1 MLSQKK
7 PVPYPLSFT
16 RDGADKRQGDCR
28 SPMTLAGASSP
39 TNAIESRTMR
49 RVAVRIVPF
58 LAVCYFISFVD
69 RVNLGFAALQ
79 MVGDLHLSPTVFGLG
94 GGLFFV
100 SYFLC
105 EVPSNLLL
113 EKFGA
118 RRWIARIMITWGFL
132 AAGMALIRGPRSF
145 YLMRLLLGAAEA
157 GFFPGVILYL
167 TYWFPE
173 SYRAR
178 IIAVFTIA
186 IPVSGFLGSPI
197 SAALLGI
204 NGPLGLRGWQ
214 WMFILEG
221 APAVLLGLACLVV
234 LTDRPADAKWLG
246 SAERN
251 WLVNALA
258 AGTRTH
264 PLAPRQSLWRIL
276 WDRQVLLL
284 SLALA
289 GSTAVSSGLQLW
301 QPQIIQS
308 YGLTNLQTG
317 LLNSIPFA
325 LASVIMVWWGRRS
338 DKTGER
344 IWHSS
349 LPLILTA
356 FSLAAALIFD
366 SLFSTLVILCL
377 AIVGIYAGKGPV
389 WAVATEALSA
399 SAAAAG
405 LAQINALSNLAGF
418 GTTYVMGFIKDATG
432 KFSLALLPLVALSG
446 AAAAAIHLIR
456 RAEETGALTAKKA
469 AIANR

>member
-1 MLSQKK
+1 
-7 PVPYPLSFT
+7 
-16 RDGADKRQGDCR
+16 
-28 SPMTLAGASSP
+28 
-39 TNAIESRTMR
+39 MR
-49 RVAVRIVPF
+49 RVALRLVPF

-100 SYFLC
+100 SYFLA

-132 AAGMALIRGPRSF
+132 AAGMALIRGPHSF
-145 YLMRLLLGAAEA
+145 YAMRLLLGAAEA

-167 TYWFPE
+167 TYWFPAN
-173 SYRAR
+173 YHAR
-178 IIAVFTIA
+178 IIAIFTIA

-204 NGPLGLRGWQ
+204 SGPLGLRGWQ

-234 LTDRPADAKWLG
+234 LTERPADANWLG
-246 SAERN
+246 ADERS
-251 WLVNALA
+251 WLAGALA
-258 AGTRTH
+258 AETRTQ
-264 PLAPRQSLWRIL
+264 PLVPRQSLWRIL

-308 YGLTNLQTG
+308 YELTNLQTG

-325 LASVIMVWWGRRS
+325 LASIIMIWWGRRS
-338 DKTGER
+338 DQTGER

-356 FSLAAALIFD
+356 ISLAAALVFG

-389 WAVATEALSA
+389 WAVATETLSA
-399 SAAAAG
+399 STAAAG

-418 GTTYVMGFIKDATG
+418 GTTYVMGVIKDATG
-432 KFSLALLPLVALSG
+432 KFFLALLPLVVLSG

-456 RAEETGALTAKKA
+456 RTEKTSAVAAKKA
-469 AIANR
+469 AIADR